1 MDQTFPFSSIG
12 PDRAAEPEGSH
23 AAGFLSWSTNAAGE
37 RCRFSRAWRK
47 FTGRAAE
54 TGFDW
59 QARVHPEDRDGLDR
73 AFQQALSALQPHEFE
88 YRLQCSDGQYRW
100 IFEQAEPAYAED
112 GAFLGYTGICV
123 DFTRRK
129 LAEHSLRESEQRFRR
144 SFDNPLGGM
153 IIAGPDKVLH
163 EVNDKLCEML
173 GYAREELVGKTWSM
187 ITHPD
192 DVTPNVDVLAE
203 VVAGRSE
210 GYLLEKRYRRK
221 DGRTVHAV
229 ISARAVRDDKGQVQ
243 HLVTMVQD
251 VTASRDL
258 ERAMQAIVESTSA
271 VIGESFFRTLV
282 ENLAEALNV
291 RFALVGQ
298 MTEPGP
304 STIAT
309 VAVWNR
315 GGIVPNFSYTSA
327 GKLCEPVANAA
338 GCAMEQP
345 DVHGFLPETLLGK
358 TPKDNSACRLLFD
371 SAGNPLGLIAV
382 VADKPLEHPEKV
394 AQILRVFATRAG
406 AELERVRADRELKRS
421 RALLHSVVEH
431 VPLTLFLKDARDLRY
446 VLFNRAGERLLGCP
460 REDVLGRRDHELF
473 TQAEAERFVLED
485 LEILGS
491 GKTLDVPEQSL
502 SRALGLGVVR
512 KQKIALYDESGKPEY
527 VLGIVEDITER
538 KQVEHQLRAAKAE
551 AERANNAKSRFL
563 AAASHDLR
571 QPLSALS
578 LYVGV
583 LRNKVAPA
591 DRPLLNN
598 MKDCVGSLSELLTDL
613 LDLSKLDAGV
623 VTPNVTDFPIAEVLA
638 NLVSVHAPEALLKGL
653 RLRCVPSGLIAR
665 TDAVLF
671 RRMLGNLISNAISYT
686 ERGSVLIGCRRR
698 QGRTWVEVWDTG
710 IGVPENKTAEIFEEF
725 RQLGSDARGGSK
737 GSGLG
742 LAIVAKTAT
751 LLGLEIRV
759 RSWPE
764 RGSMFSVEVP
774 VGTLGLKLHD
784 PVVKHRSLRV
794 ALVEDNAAVRQALT
808 GALSG
813 LGHVVVAAATAREL
827 YFKLEHC
834 LPDIIISDYR
844 LAGAET
850 GFDVI
855 SLMRDKFGASLPAII
870 VTGDTDPK
878 LMRTMASKGI
888 AVQHKPLRIESLQ
901 ACITGQFKTGIA
913 EA

>member
-1 MDQTFPFSSIG
+1 MDQTFPFPG
-12 PDRAAEPEGSH
+12 PDRAPEPEGGEG
-23 AAGFLSWSTNAAGE
+23 AGFLSWSTNVAGE
-37 RCRFSRAWRK
+37 RCRFSRAWQK
-47 FTGRAAE
+47 YTGHAAG

-59 QARVHPEDRDGLDR
+59 QAWVHPEDRDGLEP
-73 AFQQALSALQPHEFE
+73 AFQQAFSALQPHEAE
-88 YRLQCSDGQYRW
+88 YRLRRSDGQYRW
-100 IFEQAEPAYAED
+100 IFEQAEPAFAED
-112 GAFLGYTGICV
+112 GVFLGYTGICV

-129 LAEHSLRESEQRFRR
+129 LAERSLRESEQRFRR

-173 GYAREELVGKTWSM
+173 GYSREELVGKTWSV

-203 VVAGRSE
+203 VIAGHSE

-229 ISARAVRDDKGQVQ
+229 ISARAVRDDKGQLQ

-251 VTASRDL
+251 VTASREM
-258 ERAMQAIVESTSA
+258 ERVMQAIVESTSA
-271 VIGESFFRTLV
+271 VTGESFFRTLV

-298 MTEPGP
+298 LTEAGR

-315 GGIVPNFSYTSA
+315 GGIVPNFSYSLA
-327 GKLCEPVANAA
+327 GTPCEQIVSTRQCVHADGAQFHLPLTAVGEIGH
-338 GCAMEQP
+338 GC
-345 DVHGFLPETLLGK
+345 
-358 TPKDNSACRLLFD
+358 SACTPLFD

-382 VADKPLEHPEKV
+382 DDDKPLEHPEKV

-431 VPLTLFLKDARDLRY
+431 VPQTLFLKDARDLRY

-460 REDVLGRRDHELF
+460 REDVLGRQDHELF
-473 TQAEAERFVLED
+473 THAEAERFARED
-485 LEILGS
+485 REILDT
-491 GKTLDVPEQSL
+491 GKTIDVAEQPL

-623 VTPNVTDFPIAEVLA
+623 VTPNVTDFPIAEVLV

-653 RLRCVPSGLIAR
+653 RLRCVPSGLVAR
-665 TDAVLF
+665 SDAVLF

-686 ERGSVLIGCRRR
+686 ESGSVLIGCRRR
-698 QGRTWVEVWDTG
+698 QGRIWIEVWDTG
-710 IGVPENKTAEIFEEF
+710 IGVPEDKTAEIFEEF

-742 LAIVAKTAT
+742 LAIVAKTAA

-759 RSWPE
+759 RSRPA
-764 RGSMFSVEVP
+764 RGSMFSVEMP

-844 LAGAET
+844 LAGGET

-870 VTGDTDPK
+870 VTGDTDPR
-878 LMRTMASKGI
+878 LMRTMASQGI

-901 ACITGQFKTGIA
+901 ACITEQFRTGIA